1 MPEVTDG
8 KAAGACGCG
17 EVVSGEEGGEEGFMG
32 KVSHAPSHSTQILH
46 SFNCCFWHT
55 AVSALLEFLK
65 IYLSKIQTKR
75 EFLTTSM
82 FKITLSPNP
91 I

>member
-1 MPEVTDG
+1 M
-8 KAAGACGCG
+8 
-17 EVVSGEEGGEEGFMG
+17 GEEGGEEGFMG

-46 SFNCCFWHT
+46 SFNCCFLHT